1 MLRVGLLLVAVL
13 PLIFTLLSSEA
24 MAKQPLRLG
33 IFDGLLRSADAGE
46 RDQWFDRVAGEDSD
60 LVLSVITWAAVAP
73 ADPPVG
79 FDPADPADP
88 AYNWGTVD
96 DFVRDA
102 KARDLDVILTVTS
115 APRWAEGKHRPRGAD
130 PGTWKPDA
138 GELRAFA
145 HAVAARYSGSF
156 VDPAA
161 PAAGPLPRV
170 RDFQAWTEPNL
181 PNHLAPQWQGKKAR
195 SPEIYR
201 KLLNGFYAGVKS
213 VSKSNRVITA
223 GTAPYGDDPGGPRM
237 RPLRFWR
244 DVFCLRDRRKLKP
257 TRCPAKAEF
266 DVLAHH
272 PINTSGPPRQSAI
285 NPDDVS
291 SPDLGSLERTLRRAV
306 AAGTVRPGGRKP
318 LWVTEFWW
326 ESKPPAKRGW
336 SPRKQARFIA
346 ESLYLF
352 WKGGASAA
360 VNLRIRD
367 GGKGIGRSRHRSLL
381 PKRRAEA
388 GSPGVSL
395 PVRRRAEGKATEALG
410 QGAGVGSGGD
420 RAGERGR
427 LAQIDAA
434 PRRQEQ
440 DLQRLGQAAW
450 PDQPAGPDR
459 RREEPVVAGAVT
471 SLGRRRPLPTDPPVC
486 WRCQP
491 RGRPSVPV
499 S

>member
-1 MLRVGLLLVAVL
+1 M
-13 PLIFTLLSSEA
+13 
-24 MAKQPLRLG
+24 
-33 IFDGLLRSADAGE
+33 
-46 RDQWFDRVAGEDSD
+46 
-60 LVLSVITWAAVAP
+60 
-73 ADPPVG
+73 PV
-79 FDPADPADP
+79 
-88 AYNWGTVD
+88 
-96 DFVRDA
+96 
-102 KARDLDVILTVTS
+102 S
-115 APRWAEGKHRPRGAD
+115 
-130 PGTWKPDA
+130 
-138 GELRAFA
+138 LRAFA

-213 VSKSNRVITA
+213 VSKRNRVITA

-367 GGKGIGRSRHRSLL
+367 GGKGT
-381 PKRRAEA
+381 AEA
-388 GSPGVSL
+388 GTGLYYRNGEAKPAAHAFRFPFV
-395 PVRRRAEGKATEALG
+395 AERKGKRLKLWGKAPESG
-410 QGAGVGSGGD
+410 RVVIERENAGGWHRLTRL
-420 RAGERGR
+420 RAGKSRIFSGSVKQHGRINLRARIGGEKSLSWQER
-427 LAQIDAA
+427 
-434 PRRQEQ
+434 
-440 DLQRLGQAAW
+440 
-450 PDQPAGPDR
+450 
-459 RREEPVVAGAVT
+459 
-471 SLGRRRPLPTDPPVC
+471 
-486 WRCQP
+486 
-491 RGRPSVPV
+491 
-499 S
+499 